1 MSWAIND
8 WDKQDNQ
15 WGEKGYVYMEP
26 STAPLDKQLLHAEG
40 QVDTYRALVAKN
52 QSQSKKGAFNTKW
65 GKGLNGRD
73 GPKYAYKL
81 HIALD
86 HVAALK
92 KKMAPPPAPAAKPA
106 AAAPAA
112 KKPMDKDA
120 ILTKAFGTEKQQ
132 AASDRTDT
140 QKEIFDK
147 GVAGVQTGLE
157 AKDLVKTLK
166 GPLTK
171 GGGLI
176 EARDGG
182 GFGEIQ
188 QIVKFAL
195 AKTPKDAYKVALD
208 RREIYL
214 LVNVI
219 NEAAAKIVDIETY
232 FPVSGWR
239 KTQLP
244 EMGPFALRPIDPRN
258 KQGSFSLL
266 GGASSDGIFMKT
278 LVYGRFIRAG
288 ISFCAETPDK
298 KAHLDFSV
306 GFNWEPGISII
317 TNGTAGVSVI
327 VGKNAKG
334 AFEQAKKG
342 LEAEVTSGGLRVFAA
357 INGQQVVI
365 GVGRV

>member
-15 WGEKGYVYMEP
+15 WHDQGLVYMQP
-26 STAPLDKQLLHAEG
+26 SSAPLAAQLLYAEG
-40 QVDTYRALVAKN
+40 QVDVFQRNLNKN
-52 QSQSKKGAFNTKW
+52 KAQSKKGLFGSNF
-65 GKGLNGRD
+65 GKGINGRD
-73 GPKYAYKL
+73 AAKYAYKL
-81 HIALD
+81 RIAQD
-86 HVAALK
+86 HVASIK
-92 KKMAPPPAPAAKPA
+92 KKMAE
-106 AAAPAA
+106 AAAPKKPTPAPVA
-112 KKPMDKDA
+112 PKKPMDKDA

-132 AASDRTDT
+132 AASERTDT

-147 GVAGVQTGLE
+147 GVAGVQLGMDGKE
-157 AKDLVKTLK
+157 LVKNLK
-166 GPLTK
+166 GPLQK

-176 EARDGG
+176 EMRDQG

-195 AKTPKDAYKVALD
+195 AKTPKQAYKVALE

-214 LVNVI
+214 LVNII
-219 NEAAAKIVDIETY
+219 NEAAAKIVEIDTY

-266 GGASSDGIFMKT
+266 GGASSDGILMKT
-278 LVYGRFIRAG
+278 FVNGRFVRAG
-288 ISFCAETPDK
+288 IAFCAETPDK

-317 TNGTAGVSVI
+317 TNGVAGVSVK
-327 VGKNAKG
+327 VGKDPKG
-334 AFEQAKKG
+334 AFEQAKG
-342 LEAEVTSGGLRVFAA
+342 PEAEVTSGGLRVFAA

-365 GVGRV
+365 GIGRA